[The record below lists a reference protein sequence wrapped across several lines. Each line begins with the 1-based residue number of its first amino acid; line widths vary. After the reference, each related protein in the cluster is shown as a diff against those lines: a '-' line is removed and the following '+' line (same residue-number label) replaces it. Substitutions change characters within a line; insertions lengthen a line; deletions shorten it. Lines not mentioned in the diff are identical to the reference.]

1 MAAIKR
7 IAAYDTES
15 TGLSQHFDQVVQF
28 AGVAVDT
35 DLNFIKGDELLL
47 DVKLRP
53 DVVPGPYAFAI
64 TGISLDHLEKN
75 GIPEFEA
82 ASHIQQWLKRKGTM
96 ITGFNTLSFDD
107 EILRNMFYRNQ
118 LEVYDHEWKDGN
130 CRSDAMRA
138 VLLAFATR
146 PEIMNWPTKPDGSYS
161 LKLEELVKENGIEH
175 THAHD
180 ARSDVYATIE
190 LMRLIKR
197 KDEKLWNYF
206 LTLSDKT
213 KTTNMMHQLKPLVMV
228 DYKIPRALG
237 HMSIVLPVIAD
248 VNNPK
253 KMLCVDLR
261 EDPTELLKLPPD
273 EIRRRVFTKAAD
285 LKDGESLQNVRSMIS
300 NQVPLI
306 CSTGIFK
313 GRNDVLERSGL
324 DYAQCMKHAQM
335 VAEDSSFRQ
344 RFQEAMVSDFPPPK
358 DIYQSIYSLNMISY
372 GEQNARSRL
381 RAQNVEGPNNTVMPA
396 IVKADPYEVAKQD
409 PANSSRLF
417 ELSLRAKWSNYTDE
431 VLEKN
436 SFTQPE
442 LHEWVQ
448 HLKRI
453 WHGDAMESKQTT
465 LAGFQKDLL
474 AVRAERALT
483 EAQEKALAQ
492 IEAYVPRML
501 AKIDALENMSNDMAK
516 AVLETD
522 EGKAIAAEA
531 EALIEKAI
539 DEMGDEELFLTAGE
553 SDAAMG
559 CGL

>member
-248 VNNPK
+248 VTNPK

-261 EDPTELLKLPPD
+261 DDPTELLKLPPD

-306 CSTGIFK
+306 CSTGIFT

-335 VAEDSSFRQ
+335 VAEDPSFRK
-344 RFQEAMVSDFPPPK
+344 RFQEAMTSDFPPPK

-372 GEQNARSRL
+372 GEQNSRSRL
-381 RAQNVEGPNNTVMPA
+381 RAQNVEGPNNTVLPA

-442 LHEWVQ
+442 LDEWVQ

-453 WHGDAMESKQTT
+453 WHGEAMESKQTT
-465 LAGFQKDLL
+465 LASFQKDLL

-483 EAQEKALAQ
+483 ETQEKALVQ

-501 AKIDALENMSNDMAK
+501 AKIDALENMSNDMVK

-522 EGKAIAAEA
+522 DGKAIVAEA
-531 EALIEKAI
+531 ETLIEKAI